1 MIKTVTEEM
10 TETEE
15 VAETKTIVEEVAET
29 NTVAEEV
36 ADIKTVAEGVN
47 ETEETIV
54 LGDEEAEQFVNKTP
68 RNVTMRKRLIY
79 SPRRNSLLMAG
90 HSYKIVR
97 GTMHWHCNVAK

>member
-15 VAETKTIVEEVAET
+15 VAQTKTIVEEVAET
-29 NTVAEEV
+29 KTVAEEV

-68 RNVTMRKRLIY
+68 RNVSMRKRLKY

-90 HSYKIVR
+90 HSSSYKIVR
-97 GTMHWHCNVAK
+97 GTMHCNVAK